1 MLIVNLIQ
9 LPSIATLYLKNVH
22 LKQIVMLSVQL
33 MSNALQRMQPTY
45 AILEGV
51 LLSQF
56 VFVISR
62 SVNIITRNIRL
73 VLIKMMRVDTVP

>member
-1 MLIVNLIQ
+1 
-9 LPSIATLYLKNVH
+9 
-22 LKQIVMLSVQL
+22 MLSVQL